1 MITGEL
7 KSQVDKIWESFWTG
21 GISNPLTVIE
31 QFTFLLFLR
40 RIDESQLLEEKKANM
55 MGIPVAKPLYKEEH
69 KQFRWHSFKDKDP
82 EKIFELFTVP
92 QVNCDNLTVFEHM
105 KQLGSSAGVFSQYM
119 KGATFMI
126 QTSKLLD
133 QVIQMIDKIKMDDR
147 DTKGDLY
154 EYLLSKIATA
164 GTNGQFRTPRH
175 IIKMMVEMMQPK
187 KTDTICDPSCG
198 SAGFLVASGE
208 HIHENHEEW
217 FHDQS
222 FREHFNSQM
231 FTGIEFDSTML
242 RIGAMNLQLHG
253 IESPQLIGRDA
264 LSEANK
270 DVRDQF
276 NLILA
281 NPPFKGS
288 LDYDG
293 VESSLLKT
301 VKTKKTE
308 LLFLSLMLRMMKVG
322 GRCAVIVPDGV
333 LSNPSKAHN
342 EIRKTIIE
350 KHKLEAVIS
359 MPSGVFKP
367 YASVSTAILIFT
379 KTNCGGTENVWFY
392 DMQADGYSL
401 DDKRTELP
409 EKEGNNDIADII
421 ARFHTLTDTD
431 SPEFK
436 RSKAEQSFMVSLA
449 DLTADRVIEKLS
461 DLRIKDQQAAEEA
474 REKAIAE
481 NKKPKPYKDKNYTT
495 FLNEK
500 DEECV
505 VTEESNFDLSIGR
518 YKEVAYEEVKYD
530 KPSDIITAIESLDI
544 ERNKA
549 LLALKELLR

>member
-40 RIDESQLLEEKKANM
+40 RIDENQLLAEKKANM
-55 MGIPVAKPLYKEEH
+55 IGVPMASPLYQEAH
-69 KQFRWHSFKDKDP
+69 KKFRWHNFKDKDP
-82 EKIFELFTVP
+82 EVIYNLFTMP
-92 QVNCDNLTVFEHM
+92 QVDSDNLTVFEHM
-105 KQLGSSAGVFSQYM
+105 KQLGDAAGVFAQYM

-126 QTSKLLD
+126 QTPKLLD

-187 KTDTICDPSCG
+187 KVDTICDPSCG
-198 SAGFLVASGE
+198 SAGFLVAAGE
-208 HIHENHEEW
+208 YVHENHEDW
-217 FHDQS
+217 FHES
-222 FREHFNSQM
+222 AFRDHYNSAM

-264 LSEANK
+264 LSEENK
-270 DVRDQF
+270 EMRDQF
-276 NLILA
+276 DLILA

-308 LLFLSLMLRMMKVG
+308 LLFLSLMLRIMKIG
-322 GRCAVIVPDGV
+322 GRCAVIIPDGV
-333 LSNPSKAHN
+333 LFGSSKAHKQLR
-342 EIRKTIIE
+342 ETIVE
-350 KHKLEAVIS
+350 CHKLDAVIS

-367 YASVSTAILIFT
+367 YAGVSTAILIFT
-379 KTNCGGTENVWFY
+379 KTNSGGTDAPNSKGVWFY

-401 DDKRTELP
+401 DDKRSEI
-409 EKEGNNDIADII
+409 KDNDIPDII
-421 ARFHTLTDTD
+421 ARYNTLSTDASIETKRARTD
-431 SPEFK
+431 
-436 RSKAEQSFMVSLA
+436 QSFLVPF
-449 DLTADRVIEKLS
+449 DE
-461 DLRIKDQQAAEEA
+461 IKNNDW
-474 REKAIAE
+474 
-481 NKKPKPYKDKNYTT
+481 
-495 FLNEK
+495 
-500 DEECV
+500 
-505 VTEESNFDLSIGR
+505 DLSINR
-518 YKEVAYEEVKYD
+518 YKEIVYEEVEYD
-530 KPSDIITAIESLDI
+530 APSKIIADI
-544 ERNKA
+544 E
-549 LLALKELLR
+549 LLDGERKQAMLLLSELLTK